1 MKRKIIGFIISNA
14 IILHII
20 PLILFVIFEIQA
32 SGVRK
37 WDEKAY
43 EEGFE
48 HQQDYIRDYAIVT
61 IDGEEYQIIDYG
73 TEGYLAFTNSEYKIK
88 DGGFA
93 IYYAET
99 EESIYVESMPDTFYR
114 DAGDAVTV
122 PIVELHKIIKYDVMY
137 YYILIIVMMFG
148 ILIQPLMMVWLFL
161 IIFLS
166 IKKERRNAK
175 EIYKKSY

>member
-20 PLILFVIFEIQA
+20 PLILFIIFEIQA

-61 IDGEEYQIIDYG
+61 IDGEEYHVIDYG

-93 IYYAET
+93 IYYTET
-99 EESIYVESMPDTFYR
+99 SNSIYVESMPDVFHK
-114 DAGDAVTV
+114 DAGEAVAV
-122 PIVELHKIIKYDVMY
+122 PIVEIHNIIRYDEMY
-137 YYILIIVMMFG
+137 YFVLIIVMMLG
-148 ILIQPLMMVWLFL
+148 IFIQPLMMVWLFL
-161 IIFLS
+161 MIFLS
-166 IKKERRNAK
+166 ITHPEKA
-175 EIYKKSY
+175 